1 MIEKF
6 SNKKTV
12 SIYVPVVTVWQ
23 ALTDPAMISQYF
35 FGTEMN
41 SDWKEGSIIIVKG
54 EWEGK
59 KFRGNGKVLQA
70 ETQKLLRYSYWSDM
84 SGLPERPENYHIIT
98 YKLAPKNSST
108 QLTLTEENLTTEAMK
123 DRSDKLWDMV
133 FDNLKK
139 LLERQIIVQNE

>member
-1 MIEKF
+1 MTEKF

-12 SIYVPVVTVWQ
+12 TIYAPVVNVWQ
-23 ALTDPAMISQYF
+23 ALTDPAMISLYF
-35 FGTEMN
+35 FGAEMN
-41 SDWKEGSIIIVKG
+41 SDWKEGSIIMVKG

-59 KFRGNGKVLQA
+59 KFKGNGKVLQV

-108 QLTLTEENLTTEAMK
+108 QLSLTEENLTTEAMK
-123 DRSDKLWDMV
+123 DRSDKLWDMALHTLL
-133 FDNLKK
+133 N
-139 LLERQIIVQNE
+139 LLEK